1 MLARS
6 GPVRSVSVLAWPAVE
21 LLWHHA
27 DSVTVSMRS
36 WSGSGGAS
44 GRLDGELAQL
54 GDVGTLHATVGVAHV
69 GALVV
74 HHALLVSAGGR
85 IMGEGTVREAD
96 LRAAVPFLRSVVPVT
111 SAGGRLVLRGTASVL
126 GLFGG
131 WSTRPSGPGRGLV
144 VDVAGLATV
153 TAFLARAVLFS
164 AVSAQACGAASPPPT
179 SPTSTDL
186 APAPRCPAGPDVPP
200 GRVSRPAGLP
210 PEARCPAR
218 PAGPPEPSKP
228 PLHSNFDWT

>member
-1 MLARS
+1 VAGVLAFLAACQLVLPGIAAGRLRAMLARS
-6 GPVRSVSVLAWPAVE
+6 GPVRSVSVSAWPAVE

-44 GRLDGELAQL
+44 GRLDGDLAQL

-74 HHALLVSAGGR
+74 DHASLVSAGGR
-85 IMGEGTVREAD
+85 IVGEGTVREAD
-96 LRAAVPFLRSVVPVT
+96 LRGAVPFLRSVVPVT

-126 GLFGG
+126 GLVGG
-131 WSTRPSGPGRGLV
+131 SVDATVRAAGGALV

-153 TAFLARAVLFS
+153 TAFSARAVRVTG
-164 AVSAQACGAASPPPT
+164 VSA
-179 SPTSTDL
+179 
-186 APAPRCPAGPDVPP
+186 AGVRGGFTARVT
-200 GRVSRPAGLP
+200 GRLR
-210 PEARCPAR
+210 
-218 PAGPPEPSKP
+218 
-228 PLHSNFDWT
+228 